1 VQANAFQVAVAHDGP
16 LAMDDLGWRFGIG
29 PVAELPEG
37 TVRLLGERA
46 TLAPEDVAGVHAL
59 IVLTPNLPLGRD
71 FLAQTPDLSV
81 IARFGVGFDRI
92 DTAAAS
98 EHGVAVAITPAG
110 PYRAV
115 ASGNVA
121 LLLSLAHRV
130 SLKEGYLRRGDW
142 AGAGAHLGIGLPGKT
157 LGSVGLGRIARE
169 TFRLIEP
176 FGMHHIAHDPFVAPE
191 AAGGVELVG
200 LNELAAQSD
209 FIVVNCALNADT
221 RGLLGADFFSHAKP
235 GARLVNLARG
245 PIIDEPALITAVRE
259 GKIAAIGLDVFAT
272 EPLPADSPLR
282 ELEEAIIA
290 PHALAATD
298 ELVAGNGAG
307 VLDAVRAVA
316 AGEPPADLA
325 NPDVRASE
333 RLAERLARTPR
344 ATL

>member
-29 PVAELPEG
+29 PVGGLPEG
-37 TVRLLGERA
+37 TVRLLPS
-46 TLAPEDVAGVHAL
+46 LASISPADVAGVHAL
-59 IVLTPNLPLGRD
+59 IVLTANLPIERA
-71 FLAQTPDLSV
+71 FLEQTPDLAV

-92 DTAAAS
+92 DTAAAT
-98 EHGVAVAITPAG
+98 EHGIAVAITPAG

-142 AGAGAHLGIGLPGKT
+142 AGAGAHLGVGLPGKT

-169 TFRLIEP
+169 TFRLIAP
-176 FGMHHIAHDPFVAPE
+176 FGMRHIAHDPFVAPG
-191 AAGGVELVG
+191 AAGDVELVE
-200 LNELAAQSD
+200 LNALAAQSD
-209 FIVVNCALNADT
+209 FIVVNCALNDDT
-221 RGLLGADFFSHAKP
+221 RGLLGADFFAHVKP

-245 PIIDEPALITAVRE
+245 PILDEDALVAAVRD
-259 GKIAAIGLDVFAT
+259 GRVAAVGLDVFAT
-272 EPLPADSPLR
+272 EPLPADSPLF

-325 NPDVRASE
+325 NPGVRASE

>member
-16 LAMDDLGWRFGIG
+16 LAMEDLGWRFGVG
-29 PVAELPEG
+29 AVAELPEG
-37 TVRLLGERA
+37 SVRLLGERS
-46 TLAPEDVAGVHAL
+46 TLAPADVEGVHAL

-71 FLAQTPDLSV
+71 FVEQTPDLAV

-92 DTAAAS
+92 DTAACT

-110 PYRAV
+110 PYKAV

-130 SLKEGYLRRGDW
+130 SLKESILRDGGW
-142 AGAGAHLGIGLPGKT
+142 AEAGAHLGIGLPGKT

-169 TFRLIEP
+169 TFRLIAP
-176 FGMHHIAHDPFVAPE
+176 FGMRHVAFDPFVTQE
-191 AAGGVELVG
+191 SAGDVELVE

-209 FIVVNCALNADT
+209 FIVVNCALNDDT
-221 RGLLGADFFSHAKP
+221 RGLLGADFFAHVKP

-245 PIIDEPALITAVRE
+245 PIVDEPALVEAVKA
-259 GKIAAIGLDVFAT
+259 GAIGAIGLDVFET

-290 PHALAATD
+290 PHSLAATD
-298 ELVAGNGAG
+298 ELVVGNGSG
-307 VLDAVRAVA
+307 VLEAVRAVA
-316 AGEPPADLA
+316 AGEAPADLA

-344 ATL
+344 AAF